1 MTLVLLLTL
10 ATGAWADEQK
20 VVLKVDPITVAKG
33 TEAEIEV
40 KMDYTAEKTLV
51 GLSFSLYLPD
61 GILLK
66 GFDTKE
72 AQDAARASALK
83 NAFDIFYEEGI
94 WGENGISAWLAV
106 KPQVDGGLQIT
117 LIDQDDKTPF
127 VKTHASVI
135 SVYVHAVADVSN
147 VNGTIHGITLTDNE
161 NNSVEQG
168 NIADVLI
175 PFNATAQEP
184 ESTVPLTWDATAK
197 TATLTN
203 KMPAGNVTVT
213 AEYFPQATAAEGAL
227 TAATGV
233 AATTSEPL
241 VTLDASKL
249 TGATKLMYLTNK
261 STDPAP
267 GYDAQGW
274 SDKLPTADS
283 FTEGGGYNVYY
294 YPLGTDDA
302 DPAKTFSDGDIC
314 ASPILVSLDAAPT
327 YSVTFAKDNPEPDK
341 WSAEPN
347 TGLTK
352 GETVTVTY
360 SGTRKVLGVKAEK
373 KLDMRSMPL
382 TVEALTAGTVK
393 VSSPKSGMQYSKNG
407 GAKTAMSGKT
417 EIELAAG
424 DHVAFY
430 GNGTSITQYS
440 GTSIG
445 GSGDGFQVKVY
456 GNIMSLVDETGFAT
470 ATTLTA
476 MAAFESFFS
485 GNTTITDISNLV
497 LPATELTQQCYA
509 SMFYGCKGLTALPAD
524 LLPATELAK
533 KCYSSM
539 FWVCT
544 GLTTV
549 PANFLPATNLAE
561 SCYNSMFFRCTGLTT
576 VPADLLPATTLA
588 HSCYNSMFAEC
599 SNLTAA
605 PDLPAPALVAQCYA
619 RMFGNCSKL
628 ASIKC
633 LALSDFTYDN
643 LSQWVKS
650 VAATGTFYAVSSA
663 DWPTDPSYSIPSGWN
678 RVNIDN

>member
-1 MTLVLLLTL
+1 MMTLALLLTV

-83 NAFDIFYEEGI
+83 KAFDLDVTTGI
-94 WGENGISAWLAV
+94 WGEDATSGWLAV

-127 VKTHASVI
+127 VKTHAPVI

-197 TATLTN
+197 TATLTK
-203 KMPAGNVTVT
+203 KMPAGNVTVNVD
-213 AEYFPQATAAEGAL
+213 YYPQATAAEGAL

-233 AATTSEPL
+233 AATTSAPL

-249 TGATKLMYLTNK
+249 TGATKLMYLANK

-267 GYDAQGW
+267 DYDAQGW
-274 SDKLPTADS
+274 SDKVPTADS
-283 FTEGGGYNVYY
+283 FTEAGGYNVYY

-314 ASPILVSLDAAPT
+314 AAPILVSLDAAPT

-341 WSAEPN
+341 WSASPN

-352 GETVTVTY
+352 GTEVTVTY
-360 SGTRKVLGVKAEK
+360 TGERKVIGVKAEK
-373 KLDMRSMPL
+373 KLDMRSTPL
-382 TVEALTAGTVK
+382 TVEALTAGTVT

-407 GAKTAMSGKT
+407 GAKETMSGNT
-417 EIELAAG
+417 DIELAAG

-430 GNGTSITQYS
+430 GNGTSITQYND
-440 GTSIG
+440 TRIG

-470 ATTLTA
+470 ATTLTVA
-476 MAAFESFFS
+476 NTFKSLFNS
-485 GNTTITDISNLV
+485 NTTITDISSLV
-497 LPATELTQQCYA
+497 LPATELTEQCYA
-509 SMFYGCKGLTALPAD
+509 SMFYGCKGLTALSAD

-539 FWVCT
+539 FWD
-544 GLTTV
+544 
-549 PANFLPATNLAE
+549 
-561 SCYNSMFFRCTGLTT
+561 CTGLTT

-588 HSCYNSMFAEC
+588 QYCYNSMFSEC

-605 PDLPAPALVAQCYA
+605 PDLPAPALVTQCYG
-619 RMFGNCSKL
+619 RMFGNCTKL

-663 DWPTDPSYSIPSGWN
+663 DWPTDPSYSIPSGWT